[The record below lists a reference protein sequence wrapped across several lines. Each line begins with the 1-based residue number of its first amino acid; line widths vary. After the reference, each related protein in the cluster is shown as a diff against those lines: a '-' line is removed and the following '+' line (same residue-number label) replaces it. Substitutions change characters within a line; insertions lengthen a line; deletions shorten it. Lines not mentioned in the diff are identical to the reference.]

1 MGEAYSGYLHFK
13 EIASNNY
20 ADIIQ
25 VDASHSMGF
34 RNLVDYSNKTTNNK
48 ATHVWGSTISLFANA
63 TLALL
68 SKNITIHEFPSVE
81 FQISND
87 IVKEQVKIKDGK
99 LSISDYPGF
108 GVEINDQIKNKY
120 KYVENSGYK
129 A

>member
-1 MGEAYSGYLHFK
+1 
-13 EIASNNY
+13 
-20 ADIIQ
+20 
-25 VDASHSMGF
+25 MGF